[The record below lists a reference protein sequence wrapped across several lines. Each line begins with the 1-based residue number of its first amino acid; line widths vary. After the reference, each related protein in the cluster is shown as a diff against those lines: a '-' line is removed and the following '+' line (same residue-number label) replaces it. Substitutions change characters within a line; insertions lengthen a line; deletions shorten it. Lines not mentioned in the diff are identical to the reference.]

1 MRVRL
6 HFLLAFLLI
15 AMHCKISIAQRF
27 PSLQFSH
34 ITTKE
39 GLSSNYATAIAED
52 RQGFI
57 WIGTGN
63 GLNRYDGYRFKHYYH
78 SNSDTNSLV
87 SNDIQTMYCDSKG
100 RLWICT
106 GDGVSCFIPG
116 SNQFINY
123 STHSAAPHKLN
134 NNNSVK
140 IYEDSNKTI
149 WLCNQLNVIYRIG
162 DQLQAIPLTV
172 NIPAFSFFQ
181 ETRFGYDNI
190 YRDKAEHEWAFTSNH
205 LYLLNPQTKQ
215 PAAVFDL
222 SAHIHTN
229 IIKMLQLSDEHYIIS
244 TWNNG
249 MFYFSPSTGKLQPVE
264 DLPRRIFSD
273 LAEWKYQQTNWLLYL
288 EANFGLYLA
297 NTKTQQKKLYSFV
310 AGDPTSIQGNSYF
323 QGFIDSKNNVWV
335 GSNGGVNLLTAAQ
348 QVFDVM
354 AITDPGSNNYSI
366 YKNGPV
372 FSYLETDSSIWLGK
386 RFVSTFE
393 YDKNLQLKNHYAS
406 LTPLSATKSSANGY
420 AYYFLSSGKNIFITT
435 DSGFVIL
442 NTAGRTSTLY
452 TIPGLPARINLRT
465 MIPFGENELLIR
477 SFDDGLFVFNTAD
490 KKFTRRY
497 RNEDICSN
505 CPSVKINYLFKSSKG
520 NILFCT
526 RGLKNNLYQYK
537 QATDSFKPVTITN
550 GNHYNLL
557 SADIFGIE
565 EDGEHMLWIAS
576 AAGLFVYD
584 PASSSIIKQVA
595 ENKEMGTLFRICFDD
610 DGNLWGSSAS
620 GIWCYT
626 KATGQWI
633 GFNSTDGL
641 PGSQFEGI
649 IAKRPNGDII
659 AGIEGAIAVFHPGQL
674 FSKSNE
680 PPAVI
685 TEASIGDRF
694 LPFPLTANTAKKLLL
709 QPGENY
715 FTVDFALLNYINT
728 AGSRYYYKLEPLMK
742 EFQLNDNGHINF
754 NGLAP
759 GIYTLHVK
767 GGNKGGIIFSKEDVL
782 SIEVLPYWY
791 QAGWFKLLYALLIAA
806 AIAFFVKWRIA
817 AVKKQAGLKQQ
828 IAETQMQALRAQMNP
843 HFIFNSLNSIENFM
857 MKNEKRLASDYLNKF
872 SRLIR
877 SILDSSRNELVPIA
891 KDMEALQL
899 YVDLQ
904 QLRLNH
910 KFSYHN
916 DVDPVLLQGDFKVP
930 SLLIQPFVEN
940 AIEHGLSHSDK
951 NDLSLTVKA
960 VLENDHI
967 IYTIE
972 DNGIGRRQSA
982 AYNQQNKPY
991 HKSVGLSITTDR
1003 LKLLNAAAYND
1014 NNVQITDLYTTQH
1027 EPAGTRVTLKIKPQ

>member
-1 MRVRL
+1 MRERL
-6 HFLLAFLLI
+6 LFFPVFLFI
-15 AMHCKISIAQRF
+15 AMHCCSSHAQNF

-39 GLSSNYATAIAED
+39 GLSSNYATSISED
-52 RQGFI
+52 KQGFI

-87 SNDIQTMYCDSKG
+87 SNDIQTLYSDSKG

-106 GDGVSCFIPG
+106 SDGVSCFIPG

-123 STHSAAPHKLN
+123 STRSAAPHKLN
-134 NNNSVK
+134 NNSSVK
-140 IYEDSNKTI
+140 IYEDRNKTI
-149 WLCNQLNVIYRIG
+149 WLCNQLNVIYRIN
-162 DQLQAIPLTV
+162 DHLEAVPLTV

-190 YRDKAEHEWAFTSNH
+190 YRDNIDNEWAFTSNH

-215 PAAVFDL
+215 PAASFDL
-222 SAHIHTN
+222 SVSIHTN
-229 IIKMLQLSDEHYIIS
+229 IIKMLQLADDYYLIS

-249 MFYFSPSTGKLQPVE
+249 IFYFSPSTGKLQPI
-264 DLPRRIFSD
+264 DGLPRRIFSD
-273 LAEWKYQQTNWLLYL
+273 MAEWKYQQTNWLFYL
-288 EANFGLYLA
+288 EANLGLYLV
-297 NTKTQQKKLYSFV
+297 NRKTQEMMRYTFV
-310 AGDPTSIQGNSYF
+310 PGDPTSMQGNSYF
-323 QGFIDSKNNVWV
+323 QHFIDSKNNVWI
-335 GSNGGVNLLTAAQ
+335 GSNGGVNLLTAVQ
-348 QVFDVM
+348 QVFDVI
-354 AITDPGSNNYSI
+354 AITDPGSSNYSI

-372 FSYLETDSSIWLGK
+372 FSYFETDSSVWLGK

-393 YDKNLQLKNHYAS
+393 YDKNLHLKKYYAS
-406 LTPLSATKSSANGY
+406 LAPLSAVKNSSNGY
-420 AYYFLSSGKNIFITT
+420 AYYFFGRGKDIFITT
-435 DSGFVIL
+435 DSGFVML
-442 NTAGRTSTLY
+442 NTASRTTTLY

-465 MIPFGENELLIR
+465 IIPLTENELLIR
-477 SFDDGLFVFNTAD
+477 SFDDGLFVFNITE

-520 NILFCT
+520 AVLLCT
-526 RGLKNNLYQYK
+526 RGQKNNLYQYNHS
-537 QATDSFKPVTITN
+537 TDSFAPVTITN
-550 GNHYNLL
+550 SNNYALL

-565 EDGEHMLWIAS
+565 EDRKHKLWIAS
-576 AAGLFVYD
+576 TAGLFVYD
-584 PASSSIIKQVA
+584 PASSTIIKQVA

-659 AGIEGAIAVFHPGQL
+659 AGIEGAIAVFHPAQL

-685 TEASIGDRF
+685 TEAAIGDRL
-694 LPFPLTANTAKKLLL
+694 LPFALTTNTVKKLSL

-715 FTVDFALLNYINT
+715 FAVDFALLNYINT
-728 AGSRYYYKLEPLMK
+728 AGSRYYYKLEPLMDD
-742 EFQLNDNGHINF
+742 FQLNDNGHINF

-767 GGNKGGIIFSKEDVL
+767 GGNKAAIIFSNEDVL
-782 SIEVLPYWY
+782 TIEVLPYWY
-791 QAGWFKLLYALLIAA
+791 QAGLFKSLCILMVAA
-806 AIAFFVKWRIA
+806 AIAFFVKWRIN

-857 MKNEKRLASDYLNKF
+857 MQNEKRLASDYLNKF

-877 SILDSSRNELVPIA
+877 SILDSSRNELVPLA

-904 QLRLNH
+904 QLRLSH
-910 KFSYHN
+910 KFSYN
-916 DVDPVLLQGDFKVP
+916 TNIDPVLLQGDFKVP

-960 VLENDHI
+960 VLQNDCI

-1003 LKLLNAAAYND
+1003 LKLLNAATYND
-1014 NNVQITDLYTTQH
+1014 NNVHITDLYTVQH
-1027 EPAGTRVTLKIKPQ
+1027 EPAGTRVTLHIKPQ